1 MPTLVLELSSRPGA
15 SGLLGATL
23 REYGHRFRSI
33 LPERG
38 EPLPPDLD
46 DIDAIVLTDGPQRFA
61 SSAPAW
67 SALAQELLRAAHAAS
82 LPIVGLGAGARLLAL
97 SLGGTVEAASGPDH
111 LVGWHD
117 LRLSAV
123 GREDPLYKGVP
134 WTTRQFLLASEVIRT
149 LPAGG
154 VPLATAG
161 ASLLP
166 KAFSVGVF
174 TFGFEHRWE
183 LDGDLFERTL
193 AERSGELAGA
203 DATALRVGWSAN
215 GEASMRIGRRIA
227 ESIALYLMPID
238 RVSAGRVKDLH
249 Y

>member
-1 MPTLVLELSSRPGA
+1 MPTLVLELSARPGA

-38 EPLPPDLD
+38 EALPPDLD
-46 DIDAIVLTDGPQRFA
+46 DIDAIVVTDGPQRFA
-61 SSAPAW
+61 SAAPAW
-67 SALAQELLRAAHAAS
+67 SAPAQELLRAAHGAS

-97 SLGGTVEAASGPDH
+97 ALGGAVEPASGADQ

-117 LRLSAV
+117 LRLSPV

-134 WTTRQFLLASEVIRT
+134 WTTRQFLLGAESIRT

-154 VPLATAG
+154 AAFATAG
-161 ASLLP
+161 ASRLP

-183 LDGDLFERTL
+183 LDGELFERTL
-193 AERSGELAGA
+193 AERSGEFSGA
-203 DATALRVGWSAN
+203 DATALRAGWSAD
-215 GEASMRIGRRIA
+215 GEASMRLGRRIA